1 MAARMSVKKP
11 NRLEFAV
18 RDCSIHSV
26 VVYKDRAEVKRII
39 YAELLEGINEVVISG
54 LAETINRNSIRVE
67 GQGLATITDVVYSTS
82 LAQDSCS
89 NLSDD
94 RQTEYQALLKEMRE
108 KERQTRTLH
117 LTEEVLKEER
127 ALLTKYANRIFKNGS
142 AKDSVEDLAALDQSN
157 VAMVMEFAD
166 RYESKLAR
174 LDKRIQD
181 TTLMIKD
188 LTEQIS
194 VMQDNLSKLGPLMQA
209 GSETACP
216 MRRLVRVFL
225 ETAMDT
231 DVIMFL
237 SYVVSNASWSS
248 TYDVRV
254 FSKVSEKILKMQ
266 YFALLKQSTGEDW
279 INTHI
284 SLSTALPSIG
294 GTAPDL
300 PTHTITFKRP
310 PPPSIMYYGGQ
321 ERFRSIVSRGRPS
334 SFPALPSSTGAGQ
347 RESQT
352 PSLPPI
358 DVDVSE
364 ASAGLYNATFTIPRA
379 ATIPADN
386 TEHKVTVALI
396 DLFPE
401 LSYKCVPRLSPYSF
415 LRAKAKNT
423 SPYTLL
429 SGPANIFLD
438 NNFITKSKLCD
449 ASPNEDFTLSLG
461 GDQSIRITCNPIA
474 ITHGN
479 TRGLLKNNLDTF
491 VHVLDVRNT
500 KENPVQLELQEQVPL
515 STSEKI
521 KVTIIEPDPKREP
534 VHPFGTVRLNDMNNM
549 EFHLTVP
556 PDRNIQLRVEYT
568 VEYPQTPGVFID
580 GLPRT

>member
-39 YAELLEGINEVVISG
+39 RAELLEGTNEVVISG

-67 GQGLATITDVVYSTS
+67 GQGLATITDVVYSS
-82 LAQDSCS
+82 SVEQGSCS
-89 NLSDD
+89 SLSDD
-94 RQTEYQALLKEMRE
+94 KQREYQTLLRE
-108 KERQTRTLH
+108 KEKREIQTLC
-117 LTEEVLKEER
+117 LTEEVLREER
-127 ALLTKYANRIFKNGS
+127 ALLSKYACRIFKNGS
-142 AKDSVEDLAALDQSN
+142 AKGAVEELDALEQSN
-157 VAMVMEFAD
+157 VAKVMEFAD
-166 RYESKLAR
+166 QYESKLAQ

-181 TTLMIKD
+181 TTT
-188 LTEQIS
+188 LTTQRS
-194 VMQDNLSKLGPLMQA
+194 VKLGPLETNNA
-209 GSETACP
+209 TACP
-216 MRRLVRVFL
+216 MKRGLVRVFL

-231 DVIMFL
+231 EVTMFL
-237 SYVVSNASWSS
+237 SYVVSNASWTSA
-248 TYDVRV
+248 YDVRV
-254 FSKVSEKILKMQ
+254 FSKVSEKSLKLQ

-279 INTHI
+279 INTRI
-284 SLSTALPSIG
+284 SLSTAQPSIG
-294 GTAPDL
+294 GAAPDL
-300 PTHTITFKRP
+300 PTHTITFKRH
-310 PPPSIMYYGGQ
+310 PPPSIIYYGGQ
-321 ERFRSIVSRGRPS
+321 ERFRGSIGSGKSGGTPS
-334 SFPALPSSTGAGQ
+334 PQFPPGGAGAGQ
-347 RESQT
+347 T
-352 PSLPPI
+352 PPLPPPV

-364 ASAGLYNATFTIPRA
+364 VSAGLYNATFTIPRA
-379 ATIPADN
+379 ATIPADS

-401 LSYKCVPRLSPYSF
+401 LSYTCVPRLSPYSF
-415 LRAKAKNT
+415 LRAKVKNT

-438 NNFITKSKLCD
+438 NNFIAKSKLCD

-461 GDQSIRITCNPIA
+461 ADQSIRVTCNPIA

-479 TRGLLKNNLDTF
+479 TRGLIKNNLDTF
-491 VHVLDVRNT
+491 VHILEVRNT

-521 KVTIIEPDPKREP
+521 KVTIVEPDLKRDTML
-534 VHPFGTVRLNDMNNM
+534 PFGTARLNDMNNM
-549 EFHLTVP
+549 EYHLTVP
-556 PDRNIQLRVEYT
+556 PDRNIQLRLEYT
-568 VEYPQTPGVFID
+568 VEYPQTPGVFVD